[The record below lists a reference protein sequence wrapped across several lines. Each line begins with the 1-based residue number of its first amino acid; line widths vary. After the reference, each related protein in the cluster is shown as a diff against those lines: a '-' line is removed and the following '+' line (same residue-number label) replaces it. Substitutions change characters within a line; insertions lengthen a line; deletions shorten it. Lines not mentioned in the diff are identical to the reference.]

1 MERSKRIIRI
11 TLLLAGFVMLLMGIV
26 AGGYRDIWTKAVMV
40 CMECVGIG

>member
-26 AGGYRDIWTKAVMV
+26 TGGYRDVWTKAVMV